1 MIKKIY
7 TFTMGIVICI
17 ELVGCATYQPQVL
30 PLAANIV
37 SPTKMYSIDERKNS
51 NTKSLSII
59 AYEAALYNPDLR
71 AMRQELN
78 ISDAL
83 VLGARLL
90 PDPSVGLSIA
100 APLGGEGL
108 YNALGAGIG
117 WSLGALFTRSNEVN
131 RAQIERNVT
140 IASYDWQVRLNVAN
154 ALVLAGRLKSLQ
166 EQREIALNN
175 LDLSQRLSEVTAQK
189 ALLFDETMSISNSR
203 KMMMLDALDIQA
215 KINDQI
221 AFTQYELNYQ
231 LGLLPSEIVK
241 IAPFDLD
248 EIDPDPKALFK
259 QAVEKRNDIV
269 ARQYA
274 YQSSDVF
281 YQRNLLAQFP
291 SFALTL
297 NWSSDTSKIKTFGPS
312 VTFDLPLWNR
322 NQGGIALSKAL
333 RDKEKESYSAALE
346 RAYSDIF
353 SLSDA
358 LKRNQTLYTKAK
370 REITMN
376 QKLIDA
382 LKKALNK
389 GDITLIDYT
398 IKMNEINTKELWVIG
413 LMQSIF
419 EQRIALS
426 LASGSNTI
434 LGEFK

>member
-1 MIKKIY
+1 
-7 TFTMGIVICI
+7 
-17 ELVGCATYQPQVL
+17 
-30 PLAANIV
+30 
-37 SPTKMYSIDERKNS
+37 
-51 NTKSLSII
+51 
-59 AYEAALYNPDLR
+59 
-71 AMRQELN
+71 
-78 ISDAL
+78 
-83 VLGARLL
+83 
-90 PDPSVGLSIA
+90 
-100 APLGGEGL
+100 
-108 YNALGAGIG
+108 
-117 WSLGALFTRSNEVN
+117 
-131 RAQIERNVT
+131 
-140 IASYDWQVRLNVAN
+140 
-154 ALVLAGRLKSLQ
+154 
-166 EQREIALNN
+166 
-175 LDLSQRLSEVTAQK
+175 
-189 ALLFDETMSISNSR
+189 
-203 KMMMLDALDIQA
+203 MMLDALDIQA

-322 NQGGIALSKAL
+322 NQGGVALSKAL

-376 QKLIDA
+376 QKLINS

-389 GDITLIDYT
+389 GDITLISYT
-398 IKMNEINTKELWVIG
+398 IKMNEINTKELWIIG

-434 LGEFK
+434 LGESK